1 TVFCL
6 LLILQIYGVV
16 LSRHSLK
23 YFITASS
30 GNPNISEFMGIGMV
44 DGVEAGYCDLRNR
57 ILEIKQD
64 WAKKIVDK
72 DPRQLHVCF
81 VSLSS
86 GVHFL
91 QRIDGCEWDETT
103 GKVTGLTRFGYDG
116 EDFIELDLKT
126 LTWIALKPE
135 AVNTKIRWDAER
147 AQLRNDQYFLNVVCP
162 TWLKTVWNTARSSL
176 QRKVLPSVSLLQKT
190 PSSPI
195 SCHATGFYP
204 GRAVIFW
211 RKDGEEIHEDVYLGE
226 ILPNNDET
234 FQMSADLSILS
245 VTPEDWGRYDC
256 VFHFRAQKH
265 RTVPC
270 VSNTACSPVWVLKGR
285 STFIMFLSV
294 KPEPDPLL
302 SAGSAGQR
310 FLAVSCNTLL
320 KVVLFSNKMNL

>member
-1 TVFCL
+1 MKS
-6 LLILQIYGVV
+6 
-16 LSRHSLK
+16 LSQAHKLYSDFLHSLK

-72 DPRQLHVCF
+72 DPRQLQYYTHVCF
-81 VSLSS
+81 ENLPPFFTDTMSTVKQDFNQTG

-256 VFHFRAQKH
+256 VFQLSSGEDIITNLNESII
-265 RTVPC
+265 RTNWKDPSWAGKYVH
-270 VSNTACSPVWVLKGR
+270 SSRLLVLL
-285 STFIMFLSV
+285 IFLRLR
-294 KPEPDPLL
+294 KKTY
-302 SAGSAGQR
+302 
-310 FLAVSCNTLL
+310 F
-320 KVVLFSNKMNL
+320 FSL

>member
-1 TVFCL
+1 MKLFVFL
-6 LLILQIYGVV
+6 LFCPAVFAE
-16 LSRHSLK
+16 RHSLK

-30 GNPNISEFMGIGMV
+30 GNPNISEFMGVGMV

-64 WAKKIVDK
+64 WAKKIVDR
-72 DPRQLHVCF
+72 DPQQLQYYTHVCF
-81 VSLSS
+81 ENLPPFFTDTISTVKQDFSQTG

-135 AVNTKIRWDAER
+135 AVNTKRRWER
-147 AQLRNDQYFLNVVCP
+147 AGLRNTKNFLTVVCP
-162 TWLKTVWNTARSSL
+162 TWLKTVWNTSRSSL

-204 GRAVIFW
+204 GGAVMFW

-234 FQMSADLSILS
+234 FQMSADLSVLS

-256 VFHFRAQKH
+256 VFQLSGGEDIITNLNESVI
-265 RTVPC
+265 RTNWKAP
-270 VSNTACSPVWVLKGR
+270 VSVTE
-285 STFIMFLSV
+285 LSV
-294 KPEPDPLL
+294 
-302 SAGSAGQR
+302 
-310 FLAVSCNTLL
+310 
-320 KVVLFSNKMNL
+320 